1 MKRLELAAGEAERTP
16 LDLRLALPALAG
28 WLAVIWGLG
37 RSAEAVLL
45 AAGLCWLLTAAL
57 GFAGRWDRRCFS
69 AAAACCGIALVLLP
83 LAARLHRARDSPLAR
98 LAATRPAVTAELT
111 VTGDPRPLAA
121 RGTSGA
127 PRTAVDATMRSV
139 LVAGRRTPAAGGV
152 LVLAPADAWR
162 GVLPG
167 QRVRLAGRLG
177 PPLPGELLTAVLF
190 ADTGPVLLGRPPPW
204 QRLAGDVRAGL
215 QRASAGLPPLP
226 GGLLPGLVDGDT
238 SQLDPVLASRF
249 RAAGLSHLTAV
260 SGTNCSL
267 LVGTVAMLLGRL
279 RASPQTIAVV
289 GLLVLVGFVIIARP
303 SPSVLRA
310 ALMAAIALLGLATG
324 RQRDALPALAATCL
338 LLLVWQPGLAVN
350 LGFALSAAATAA
362 LLLIAPGLLRSLRRR
377 GLPAGLAE
385 PVAVAAAAHLV
396 TMPLIAG
403 VGGRISLVAIP
414 ANLLAEPVVAAA
426 TILGVSAACASVL
439 WLPAAAGLAQ
449 LAGWPC
455 RWLVWVAD
463 YFGAL
468 PGGSLPWPAGPF
480 GGLLLAGVLG
490 LLCWLCRWP
499 VLRGLLATAAVAG
512 LLVQI
517 PIRSVVTG
525 WPPSGWLVVACSV
538 GQGDALALN
547 AGAGSAVV
555 IDAGPDP
562 VAVDRCLHQLGV
574 DRVPLLVLT
583 HFHLDHVG
591 GLAGVLHERQVGRV
605 VTSPLSEPVSGHR
618 LVSDLL
624 AGRGLALE
632 PASAGAAFQVGPIR
646 LDVLGPLRLY
656 SDTRSDP
663 NNSSVVL
670 RATVAGERIL
680 LPGDAEVEAQDDL
693 LGSGA
698 DLRADILKV
707 PHHGSAYSDP
717 AFLQAVHARL
727 ALIPVGLN
735 NDYGHP
741 SPLLLA
747 ELARLG
753 VPARRTD
760 LDGDIAVVLQAGQPV
775 AVIHAVSLAAAAEA
789 AATVAVDAAG
799 APARAPPLPALMR
812 APRLSGDRGS
822 MQACPLPPSRRPG

>member
-1 MKRLELAAGEAERTP
+1 VKRFELVAGDQDERAP

-28 WLAVIWGLG
+28 WLAAIWGLG
-37 RSAEAVLL
+37 RSVEAVLV

-57 GFAGRWDRRCFS
+57 GVAGRHYRGCLP
-69 AAAACCGIALVLLP
+69 AAAACCAVALVLLP

-139 LVAGRRTPAAGGV
+139 LVAGRSTPAAGAV
-152 LVLAPADAWR
+152 LVLEPAEAWR

-167 QRVRLAGRLG
+167 QRVRLTGRLG
-177 PPLPGELLTAVLF
+177 PPLSGELLTAVLS
-190 ADTGPVLLGRPPPW
+190 ADTAPVLLGRPPPW
-204 QRLAGDVRAGL
+204 QRLAGDVRTGL

-226 GGLLPGLVDGDT
+226 RGLLPGLVDGDT

-249 RAAGLSHLTAV
+249 RTAGLSHLTAV
-260 SGTNCSL
+260 SGTNCSIL
-267 LVGTVAMLLGRL
+267 IGTVAMLLGRL
-279 RASPQTIAVV
+279 RASPRTIAVV
-289 GLLVLVGFVIIARP
+289 GSVVLVGFVIIARP

-338 LLLVWQPGLAVN
+338 LLLAWQPGLAVD

-362 LLLIAPGLLRSLRRR
+362 LLLVAPGLLRSLRRR
-377 GLPAGLAE
+377 GLPTGLAE
-385 PVAVAAAAHLV
+385 PIAVAAAAHLV

-468 PGGSLPWPAGPF
+468 PGGSLPWPVGLV
-480 GGLLLAGVLG
+480 GGLLLAGLLG

-499 VLRGLLATAAVAG
+499 RLRALLATAVAVG

-517 PIRSVVTG
+517 PIRSVVVG
-525 WPPSGWLVVACSV
+525 WPPTGWLIVACSV

-562 VAVDRCLHQLGV
+562 VAVDRCLHQLGI

-591 GLAGVLHERQVGRV
+591 GLAGVLHGRQVGRV

-624 AGRGLALE
+624 AGRGIALE
-632 PASAGAAFQVGPIR
+632 PAGAGAAFQVGPIR
-646 LDVLGPLRLY
+646 LEVLGPLRLY
-656 SDTRSDP
+656 HDTRSDP

-693 LGSGA
+693 LRSGA
-698 DLRADILKV
+698 DLRADILKI
-707 PHHGSAYSDP
+707 PHHGSTCWR
-717 AFLQAVHARL
+717 Q
-727 ALIPVGLN
+727 
-735 NDYGHP
+735 
-741 SPLLLA
+741 
-747 ELARLG
+747 
-753 VPARRTD
+753 VPYRVCRIHRAGRRSTPDCRRT
-760 LDGDIAVVLQAGQPV
+760 PPKP
-775 AVIHAVSLAAAAEA
+775 
-789 AATVAVDAAG
+789 
-799 APARAPPLPALMR
+799 APAWTARSRTPASWPSSAASTSWPSTSTTIFQPPAPSTGPGSRSCSKTLPTDGSTQSSPGR
-812 APRLSGDRGS
+812 GTGSSGTGATRSG
-822 MQACPLPPSRRPG
+822 